1 MVARTRLASQRF
13 RKITRRL
20 LLSRSPYWRRGA
32 ERTGARKYRS
42 LLRKIDQ
49 RARAFRSYLP
59 SRGRTAEYLRLDSRP
74 RAYPWHCGRSLQTY
88 RLVGSGYSR
97 HSAGTRGLGTVGF
110 AESEC
115 RRLGS
120 TRLLLLRADH
130 FQQDSEPAWLLDT
143 ASMTVIG

>member
-32 ERTGARKYRS
+32 ERTGACKHRS

-59 SRGRTAEYLRLDSRP
+59 SRGRTAEYLRLDSVA
-74 RAYPWHCGRSLQTY
+74 RAYLWHSRWSLQTY
-88 RLVGSGYSR
+88 RLVGSRHSC

-120 TRLLLLRADH
+120 TRLLLLRTDR
-130 FQQDSEPAWLLDT
+130 FQQDSEPA
-143 ASMTVIG
+143 